1 MRHANVPIFVPHI
14 GCPHAC
20 SFCNQRSISGVQ
32 AAPDAAEVLATC
44 RRAAGMLGERV
55 SGAQIAFFGGS
66 FTAIDR
72 AYMLELL
79 TAAREAMQAY
89 GFAGVRV
96 STRPDCIDPEILE
109 LLAGFGVQAIELGV
123 QSLDDRVLAAN
134 RRGHSASD
142 VRRAARFIRE
152 AGFELGMQMMV
163 GLYQDNREGVLR
175 TARGIADMQPQTVRI
190 YPIVVIKGTQLAALY
205 ERGLY
210 TPPTM
215 DEAVALG
222 AALLAFFE
230 GRSVRVIRLGLHA
243 SETLE
248 ADRVAGI
255 YHPAFRELCE
265 GERYRRVLDGLL
277 AAHPPGGV
285 TLLVPPGHA
294 SKVTGQG
301 RCNLLP
307 YEKRGFRLKVC
318 ADASVPPFS
327 VRVV

>member
-1 MRHANVPIFVPHI
+1 
-14 GCPHAC
+14 
-20 SFCNQRSISGVQ
+20 
-32 AAPDAAEVLATC
+32 
-44 RRAAGMLGERV
+44 
-55 SGAQIAFFGGS
+55 
-66 FTAIDR
+66 
-72 AYMLELL
+72 
-79 TAAREAMQAY
+79 
-89 GFAGVRV
+89 
-96 STRPDCIDPEILE
+96 
-109 LLAGFGVQAIELGV
+109 
-123 QSLDDRVLAAN
+123 
-134 RRGHSASD
+134 
-142 VRRAARFIRE
+142 
-152 AGFELGMQMMV
+152 
-163 GLYQDNREGVLR
+163 
-175 TARGIADMQPQTVRI
+175 
-190 YPIVVIKGTQLAALY
+190 
-205 ERGLY
+205 
-210 TPPTM
+210 M

-222 AALLAFFE
+222 ADLLAFFE

-327 VRVV
+327 GRVVKPHRGPAQRDGGTPCARYRQLDLTDIAPAFLQSTDKLSKAL